1 MNPKELIENSLQKI
15 KDLYAHV
22 AEIKKDPEQP
32 MLIDAKGRHCPI
44 NIINDIDLARNR
56 LVNERIQKALAL
68 SAAIAVFK
76 KESFFNIDDFVMVSN
91 ESHGGKIGVVAKGS
105 KRQTWKGNI
114 QLINYDGTQKICL
127 KIADKIAFNEKLN
140 NAMQKLH
147 GLIESKSGGL
157 DEIIEVLVKDAFRV
171 DQVGYVDVKKVL
183 DLRRHKISDPIWVA
197 AMQDIAE
204 SIQIVGSTSYLQ
216 FYFRETPESDWQSIP
231 LDIARV

>member
-1 MNPKELIENSLQKI
+1 MTPKQFFENSMQYI
-15 KDLYAHV
+15 QDLYLHV
-22 AEIKKDPEQP
+22 AELKTDPNP
-32 MLIDAKGRHCPI
+32 TMLIDAKGRHCPVS
-44 NIINDIDLARNR
+44 IISDIDLARDK
-56 LVNERIQKALAL
+56 LVRGRIKKAEEL
-68 SAAIAVFK
+68 SAAIEAFK
-76 KESFFNIDDFVMVSN
+76 KETFFDIDAFVEISN
-91 ESHGGKIGVVAKGS
+91 EEHGGKIGIVSENS
-105 KRQTWKGNI
+105 KRKVWKGNI
-114 QLINYDGTQKICL
+114 QLINYDGTQKVCL

-216 FYFRETPESDWQSIP
+216 FYYRDTSESDWQSIA